1 MTVQWNDALKTGD
14 AEIDAQHVELFR
26 RVNLLLEMTDTLSQT
41 KCLISLFRFTR
52 EHSSHEE
59 SVMRKIRFPEI
70 FPHLIEHNELL
81 SQLNRVAESIAN
93 ETFVKQDWREFF
105 SVWLIHHIETSDRQL
120 VAYLAEHP
128 VPKER

>member
-93 ETFVKQDWREFF
+93 ETFV
-105 SVWLIHHIETSDRQL
+105 
-120 VAYLAEHP
+120 
-128 VPKER
+128 

>member
-14 AEIDAQHVELFR
+14 AEIDAQHIELFR
-26 RVNLLLEMTDTLSQT
+26 RVNLLLEMSDTLSQT
-41 KCLISLFRFTR
+41 KCIISLFKFTR

-59 SVMRKIRFPEI
+59 YVMRKIRFPGI
-70 FPHLIEHNELL
+70 FPHLIEHNALL
-81 SQLNRVAESIAN
+81 TQLNRVAESIAN

-105 SVWLIHHIETSDRQL
+105 SVWLIHHIETSDRHL